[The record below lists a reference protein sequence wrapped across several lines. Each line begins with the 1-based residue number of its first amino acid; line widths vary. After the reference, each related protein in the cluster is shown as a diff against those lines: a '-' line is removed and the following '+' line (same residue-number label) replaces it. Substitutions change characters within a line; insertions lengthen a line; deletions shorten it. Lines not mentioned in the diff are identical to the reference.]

1 MASMALLAASLSSTS
16 SLVCAFTRPA
26 NHRGALTTLSKLH
39 FSTKE
44 PTQQQPSTIRR
55 RKALKQNTATLL
67 SRAST
72 EFTNYKDGA
81 LFLST
86 TEESTT
92 TTAVNGAASDEAEN
106 LDNLFPNKGKSIIDL
121 PPRMRFA
128 PSPTGSLH
136 VGGARTALYNWLV
149 AKKGQL
155 DFVEGD
161 GGFVLRVEDTDLAR
175 STKESEDSVLA
186 DLSWLGLTWDE
197 GPNTPLAKYGPYRQ
211 SERSTLYS
219 KIANSLISSGK
230 AYPCFCTPEELDAMK
245 ARMEAEG
252 IPPRYDGTWRDAD
265 PEVVKAK
272 IDAGD
277 PYTVRFK
284 VPAGARVVIDDA
296 VRGTVSWDAEATVGD
311 FILLRSSGVP
321 VYNFCVAVDDASMG
335 ITTVIR
341 AEEHLTNTLRQ
352 GLILDALGAP
362 RPRYAH
368 CSLILGEDKQK
379 LSKRHGATSCN
390 QFRLDGFLPD
400 AMINYLALL
409 GWNDGTDNEIFTREE
424 LIDAFDIDR
433 IVKSPS
439 VFDMDK
445 LKWVN
450 SQHLKRMEV
459 EEILDLVEEQ
469 LGFMGM
475 IKEGADEAKKSDFI
489 FATTALAK
497 QMMETTQDAA
507 TNAKTVLGY
516 SLPAAFADLEDGSE
530 AKEMVKQGN
539 FYGIAMKIIEMY
551 ESGSFP
557 MPNSSNLLAAFMDG
571 SNKAIVEDN
580 QVGGDETSY
589 PQAYKATMKSV
600 AKEMKVKGKNLFH
613 PVRLALTGEM
623 SGQDVTKQM
632 SLLALA
638 SEDDT
643 AVNAEAADVVTIE
656 ARMEKLKDF
665 CDSIPEEFRASKQAA
680 SDDAANKSKDGK
692 KQSKAEE
699 EAAAAAAAAPAVAD
713 PLDGY
718 EGPPITALD
727 IRVGRINKV
736 WVHEEAD
743 KLFCEEIDVGE
754 DEPRQIAS
762 GLRPYM
768 DAEDLEGRM
777 VLVLCN
783 LKARKLAGFPSHGM
797 VLCASNEDHS
807 VVKLVSVPVEAK
819 IGERVTVP
827 GFDFEGEE
835 GAPFA
840 ENKVGKKKVFEKI
853 APFLQTS
860 EYGVPTFGGRPLL
873 TSAGVCTSPI
883 NKGSVS

>member
-1 MASMALLAASLSSTS
+1 MKLSMASIALLCASSMGGGRRVTT
-16 SLVCAFTRPA
+16 VQAFTRSFGGGKRAALVDPTKPPT
-26 NHRGALTTLSKLH
+26 RGALRRMRPHPSRNASL
-39 FSTKE
+39 KE
-44 PTQQQPSTIRR
+44 
-55 RKALKQNTATLL
+55 KC
-67 SRAST
+67 AS
-72 EFTNYKDGA
+72 FPGYHDGA
-81 LFLST
+81 IKTTMLRST
-86 TEESTT
+86 TENQSETT
-92 TTAVNGAASDEAEN
+92 TTTEEEDVRS
-106 LDNLFPNKGKSIIDL
+106 LFPNAGRNVFDL

-155 DFVEGD
+155 EFDKEAED

-186 DLSWLGLTWDE
+186 DLTWLGLTWDE
-197 GPNTPLAKYGPYRQ
+197 GPDTPLAKYGPYRQ
-211 SERSTLYS
+211 SERATLYS
-219 KIANSLISSGK
+219 KCAKALIDENK
-230 AYPCFCTPEELDAMK
+230 AYPCFCTPDELDAMK

-252 IPPRYDGTWRDAD
+252 VPPRYDGTWRDAD
-265 PEVVKAK
+265 PDLVASK
-272 IDAGD
+272 IAAGD

-284 VPAGARVVIDDA
+284 VPPGSRVVIDDA
-296 VRGTVSWDAEATVGD
+296 VRGTVSWDADATVGD

-409 GWNDGTDNEIFTREE
+409 GWNDGTDNEIFARDE
-424 LIDAFDIDR
+424 LVDAFDIGR

-445 LKWVN
+445 LRWVN
-450 SQHLKRMEV
+450 SQHLKKMGV

-469 LGFMGM
+469 LHFMDM
-475 IKEGADEAKKSDFI
+475 IVDEGVDERRKRDFV
-489 FATTALAK
+489 FASTALAK

-507 TNAKTVLGY
+507 SNAREVLGY
-516 SLPAAFADLEDGSE
+516 HLPKEFADLADGSE
-530 AKEMVKQGN
+530 AKEMVKRGN
-539 FYGIAMKIIEMY
+539 FYAISMKLLEMFDG
-551 ESGSFP
+551 GSFP
-557 MPNSSNLLAAFMDG
+557 MPDAGDPLAAFMDA
-571 SNKAIVEDN
+571 SNKVIVEDN
-580 QVGGDETSY
+580 EVGGDAKSY
-589 PQAYKATMKSV
+589 PQEYKATMKSM
-600 AKEMKVKGKNLFH
+600 AKEMNVKGKNLFH

-623 SGQDVTKQM
+623 SGQDVTKQL
-632 SLLALA
+632 SLLAMA
-638 SEDDT
+638 TSEGSV
-643 AVNAEAADVVTIE
+643 VNAESAGIVPFE
-656 ARMEKLKDF
+656 ARMERLKIF
-665 CDSIPEEFRASKQAA
+665 CDSIPEEFRISSQKKDDKGKNNDNGKSKKGQGDDATKNESQAA
-680 SDDAANKSKDGK
+680 GA
-692 KQSKAEE
+692 
-699 EAAAAAAAAPAVAD
+699 AD
-713 PLDGY
+713 PLDSY

-727 IRVGRINKV
+727 IRVGRIERV
-736 WVHEEAD
+736 WTHEDAD
-743 KLFCEEIDVGE
+743 KLYCEEIDVGE
-754 DEPRQIAS
+754 DVPRQIAS
-762 GLRPYM
+762 GLRPYLSE
-768 DAEDLEGRM
+768 EDLDGRM

-797 VLCASNEDHS
+797 VLCASNEDHTE
-807 VVKLVSVPVEAK
+807 VKLVSVPVDAK

-827 GFDFEGEE
+827 GFDFEGE
-835 GAPFA
+835 GAAPFA

-853 APFLQTS
+853 APYLKTS
-860 EYGVPTFGGRPLL
+860 EYGVPEFGGRPLL

-883 NKGSVS
+883 KNGSVS